1 LVLLLLGKKYS
12 YTPVIAVMGVGSVIT
27 VMGVAAIAETNY
39 LQVLLDIRNEEQTH
53 DATYMSCFSSCL
65 HQMEEPVQIR
75 MAKICFKTS

>member
-1 LVLLLLGKKYS
+1 LLGKKYS

>member
-1 LVLLLLGKKYS
+1 
-12 YTPVIAVMGVGSVIT
+12 VMGVGSVIP

-65 HQMEEPVQIR
+65 HQMEESVQIR

>member
-1 LVLLLLGKKYS
+1 
-12 YTPVIAVMGVGSVIT
+12 MGVGSVIT